1 MVLVCGIDEAG
12 RGPVIGPLV
21 IAGATIDQE
30 NIDVLKRIGVKD
42 SKLLSPDQR
51 KRMYSE
57 LLNALQ
63 SYEILIVPVF
73 VIDEAVL
80 STTGMNLNWLEAI
93 KSAEILNKL
102 NPNTAYVDCPSTNI
116 TAYASY
122 LRNKLVNKKV
132 QLVCEHKAD
141 ATYAICSAAS
151 ILAKVTRDNEIG
163 KILHTTGI
171 DFGSGYPSDPK
182 TIAFLRDYWDKYDFF
197 RKSWSSWQKYGG
209 KTVKEQKR
217 LGEW

>member
-1 MVLVCGIDEAG
+1 MALICGIDEAG

-21 IAGATIDQE
+21 IAGATIAQE
-30 NIDVLKRIGVKD
+30 NVEILERIGVKD

-51 KRMYSE
+51 KRMYSQ
-57 LLNALQ
+57 LINALQ
-63 SYEILIVPVF
+63 SYEILIVPPF
-73 VIDEAVL
+73 IIDESVL
-80 STTGMNLNWLEAI
+80 STTGMNLNWLEAV

-151 ILAKVTRDNEIG
+151 ILAKVTRDTEIE
-163 KILHTTGI
+163 KIRHQTGI

-209 KTVKEQKR
+209 KVVKEQKK

>member
-1 MVLVCGIDEAG
+1 MALICGIDEAG

-30 NIDVLKRIGVKD
+30 NVDILKRIGVKD

-80 STTGMNLNWLEAI
+80 STTGMNLNWLEAT

-102 NPNTAYVDCPSTNI
+102 NPNTAYVDCPSN
-116 TAYASY
+116 
-122 LRNKLVNKKV
+122 NKHRHDK
-132 QLVCEHKAD
+132 
-141 ATYAICSAAS
+141 
-151 ILAKVTRDNEIG
+151 
-163 KILHTTGI
+163 
-171 DFGSGYPSDPK
+171 DF
-182 TIAFLRDYWDKYDFF
+182 I
-197 RKSWSSWQKYGG
+197 
-209 KTVKEQKR
+209 R
-217 LGEW
+217 L

>member
-1 MVLVCGIDEAG
+1 MTTICGIDEAG

-21 IAGATIDQE
+21 IAGATIAQE
-30 NIDVLKRIGVKD
+30 NAEILERIGVKD
-42 SKLLSPDQR
+42 SKLLTPEQR
-51 KRMYSE
+51 KRMYYQ
-57 LLNALQ
+57 LINALQ
-63 SYEILIVPVF
+63 AYEILIVPPF
-73 VIDEAVL
+73 VIDDAVL
-80 STTGMNLNWLEAI
+80 STTGMNLNWLEAT

-102 NPNTAYVDCPSTNI
+102 NPNITYVDCPSNNI

-122 LRNKLVNKKV
+122 LRQKLVNKKV

-151 ILAKVTRDNEIG
+151 ILAKVTRDTEIE
-163 KILHTTGI
+163 KIRHETGI

-182 TIAFLRDYWDKYDFF
+182 TVAFLRDYWDKFDVF
-197 RKSWSSWQKYGG
+197 RKSWESWQRFARNN
-209 KTVKEQKR
+209 THQKK